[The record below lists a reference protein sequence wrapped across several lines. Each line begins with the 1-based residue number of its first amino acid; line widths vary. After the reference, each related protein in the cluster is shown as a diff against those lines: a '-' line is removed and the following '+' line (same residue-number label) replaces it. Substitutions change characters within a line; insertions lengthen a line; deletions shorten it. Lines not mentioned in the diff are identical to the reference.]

1 MGNEYHSVG
10 TEITAEKY
18 IDTTVKKVKF
28 VNERMST

>member
-1 MGNEYHSVG
+1 MGNKDHSAG
-10 TEITAEKY
+10 TGITIEKC